1 MGTVTAK
8 DKALYLACVDHIT
21 RLERDLEKLKSM
33 NFHGPKLQ
41 KLDELD
47 SILSEVSNFIQT
59 HATSEQY
66 AAAKQEID
74 PIEDKLARLREL
86 MKSKSWNPLKSFVG
100 SKNDDVLDF
109 DIKMTYES
117 IHADFMHFFVLH
129 LVSCVKTFEVENH
142 QKKAFL
148 DSIDA
153 FSAEALPSVKT
164 PVCKWWSSQHW
175 H

>member
-1 MGTVTAK
+1 MSTVSAK

-21 RLERDLEKLKSM
+21 RLERDLEKLKSI

-41 KLDELD
+41 KLDEFD

-59 HATSEQY
+59 HATDEQS
-66 AAAKQEID
+66 AAAKQEIEKL
-74 PIEDKLARLREL
+74 EDKLARLREL
-86 MKSKSWNPLKSFVG
+86 MKGKSWNPLKSLVG
-100 SKNDDVLDF
+100 SNDDILDF

-129 LVSCVKTFEVENH
+129 LVSCVKTFDVENH

-153 FSAEALPSVKT
+153 FSEELQKV
-164 PVCKWWSSQHW
+164 W
-175 H
+175 

>member
-1 MGTVTAK
+1 MSTVSAK

-21 RLERDLEKLKSM
+21 RLERDLEKLKSI

-41 KLDELD
+41 KLDEFD

-59 HATSEQY
+59 HATDEQN

-74 PIEDKLARLREL
+74 QLEDKLARLREL
-86 MKSKSWNPLKSFVG
+86 MKGKSWNPLKSLVG
-100 SKNDDVLDF
+100 SNDDILDF

-129 LVSCVKTFEVENH
+129 LVSCVKTFDVENH

-153 FSAEALPSVKT
+153 FSEELQKV
-164 PVCKWWSSQHW
+164 W
-175 H
+175 